1 MKPLEWFEKL
11 WKGTGRSNQYV
22 MLPPEQ
28 TRPRIGTQ
36 TDNTELRAGEHY
48 FRLLLVEMFLAN
60 DRKWLTDWFPV
71 VHTAI
76 SFKFGDQ
83 QELLTHVAGESFL
96 NRLGQQKPGR
106 IIGLNYPLTPLLP
119 FNGGTIELTS
129 GLVAVAGGNDV
140 LACLQI
146 LGSFSQLLLVPQL
159 SAALAV
165 AMPLADGVAKFV
177 GATQN
182 QMLLGLHQSWSG
194 ASGGANVLRAGYF
207 VVIAADSETI
217 VPQNL
222 FVVDDGLRYGN
233 KIETSMPLT
242 GCDYM
247 LFRLECRAERD
258 DWDSLTAIQKP
269 YERAIEMLEAGNME
283 QAEAFIRT
291 AKAAAFTA
299 KELTAKV
306 DRRRVIEQLE
316 KAYQEANDLLGT
328 RAAGAFADSEETKL
342 SSLMNNAVRPDKA
355 ARMGI
360 VLPESF
366 GLEGL
371 KNHSIIR
378 AKSQINFS
386 LGVDLPDLSAA
397 TRGVDVVGNQ
407 QEQKESFFF
416 ALKGKNVRGNSVQK
430 GSEIDLVFD
439 YGIPEDNPVAFV
451 RGKEIELIRGESL
464 DKTRNTDSAVG
475 LMVSP
480 RGFTFTD
487 ENESGYRKIHF
498 KDGKIAEGAV
508 RFHLK
513 AFDSKSYKKAFY
525 AADWE
530 IKETKRENLES
541 PIYSTGFHIA
551 FDVGGVQVYRFFLP
565 VKLVGKITESAG
577 LVKPLS
583 FDLDKLNESS
593 AFVIKARQDSNE
605 AIAEILAKK
614 EAW

>member
-11 WKGTGRSNQYV
+11 WKGTGRSNQYM

-28 TRPRIGTQ
+28 TRLSKGTQ
-36 TDNTELRAGEHY
+36 TDDTELKAGEHY

-106 IIGLNYPLTPLLP
+106 IIGLNYPVTPLLP

-129 GLVAVAGGNDV
+129 GLVGVAGGNDV

-207 VVIAADSETI
+207 VVIAADSKTI
-217 VPQNL
+217 PPQNL

-233 KIETSMPLT
+233 NIETSKPLT
-242 GCDYM
+242 DYDYM
-247 LFRLECRAERD
+247 LFRLERRDERD

-269 YERAIEMLEAGNME
+269 FERAIEMLEAGNIE
-283 QAEAFIRT
+283 QADAFIRT

-316 KAYQEANDLLGT
+316 KAYQDANSLF
-328 RAAGAFADSEETKL
+328 GARGAQAFEDVGSLKL
-342 SSLMNNAVRPDKA
+342 SNLMKNAIKPAKA
-355 ARMGI
+355 AKMGI
-360 VLPESF
+360 LLPELL

-371 KNHSIIR
+371 KNHSIKS
-378 AKSQINFS
+378 AKPSF
-386 LGVDLPDLSAA
+386 LSFTPEDETLSGLKLVEA
-397 TRGVDVVGNQ
+397 RGKITETGQDRN
-407 QEQKESFFF
+407 ESFFF
-416 ALKGKNVRGNSVQK
+416 ALEGKHVKGYTVQK
-430 GSEIDLVFD
+430 GSEVDLVFD
-439 YGIPEDNPVAFV
+439 YAVPKGDSVVVIKGEKLDNA
-451 RGKEIELIRGESL
+451 RR
-464 DKTRNTDSAVG
+464 TDTTLG

-487 ENESGYRKIHF
+487 EKESGYRQIHF
-498 KDGKIAEGAV
+498 KDGKFAEGAI

-513 AFDSKSYKKAFY
+513 AFDKKSFQKAFSVSEK
-525 AADWE
+525 E
-530 IKETKRENLES
+530 IEETNRENLES

-551 FDVGGVQVYRFFLP
+551 FDVKGVQVYRFFLP
-565 VKLVGKITESAG
+565 VKLVAKIIENDS
-577 LVKPLS
+577 LVQPLS

-593 AFVIKARQDSNE
+593 QYVTEARRDLNKAVT
-605 AIAEILAKK
+605 EILTGK